1 VDSPASTPELE
12 VDAEPSASTSE
23 PVADAEPSA
32 STPESVQPPAR
43 KRKPAAPAPAPQAAL
58 TLDLFSD
65 FLPPEPASPAGA
77 DIDALAESLAA
88 RHAGQTA
95 SWGDLLG
102 DLAAAGA
109 TPDEAKRVLATLKRR
124 GRATYPSLKNDAD
137 EVEFPLD
144 PIAPAPS
151 APRKRKR
158 TTEDAGFFGEDE

>member
-1 VDSPASTPELE
+1 VDAEPPASAPETAADAVPPASTPE
-12 VDAEPSASTSE
+12 P
-23 PVADAEPSA
+23 
-32 STPESVQPPAR
+32 VQPPAS
-43 KRKPAAPAPAPQAAL
+43 KRKPAAPASAPQPSL

-77 DIDALAESLAA
+77 DTDALAESLAA
-88 RHAGQTA
+88 RHAGQTVT
-95 SWGDLLG
+95 WGNLLG

-124 GRATYPSLKNDAD
+124 GRATYQSLKNDAD
-137 EVEFPLD
+137 EVDFPRD

-158 TTEDAGFFGEDE
+158 AIGDAGFFGEDE